1 MKIKIPSSY
10 ELILEEYL
18 DDVNGLGRMLI
29 HKKTGARVALI
40 SNEDDNK
47 VFSIG
52 FRTPPENS
60 TGVAHILE
68 HSVLCGS
75 KEFPSKDPFV
85 ELAKGSLNTF
95 LNAMTYSDRTIYPV
109 ASQNDKDFKNLM
121 HVYLDAV
128 FYPNI
133 YKNEKIFQQEG
144 WHYELEDEDDQLK
157 INGVVYNEMK
167 GVFSS
172 PEQQLARMNQNSLFP
187 DTAYSVESGGD
198 PEFIPDLTYE
208 EFLDF
213 HRNYYHPSNSYIYLY
228 GDMDFEER
236 LTWLDKEYLSN
247 FDRIEVDSEIDI
259 QESFDTAKVIEA
271 SYSLGEEDEEGEN
284 TYLSYNSVIGSAF
297 DNELRISFMV
307 LQHVLLSS
315 AGAPVKQALLDA
327 GIGKDI
333 MSNLST
339 AHLQHYITVVAKNAE
354 EFQKEDFISVMRNSL
369 EKIVEEGL
377 DEKSLRAAINFY
389 EFRYREADYGS
400 LPRGLIYGLNVMGTW
415 IYDEMKPFDY
425 LKESSLYEFLKEKI
439 GTGYYEDLIQK
450 YLLDNKHSSLI
461 ILKPELGLGAKKD
474 EAESKRLEAYKEGLS
489 QKEKQEIIDNTKSLK
504 EYQEEPSRKEDVEKI
519 PILERED
526 INPKIEPLYNREID
540 IRGAKGIHHDVFT
553 NDIAYIRVLFDVSE
567 VPNELI
573 SYMSLLSALLGD
585 ISTKNYSYYQL
596 SNEINIYTGGFSS
609 SLNSYTKKD
618 SQEFRPFFELG
629 TKVLYENVPEAFRII
644 KEIVDNTVFEDSKR
658 IKELLDEMRSGY
670 QMNFN
675 SSGHTVAVSRGMS
688 YDSIHG
694 LYREKVS
701 GLDFYN
707 FLVDILENYEE
718 KKEMVIE
725 KLKDLMEM
733 IFVKDK
739 ILVSIT
745 ADEEGKEKVIE
756 ELEPFIDSLNTSR
769 PKELLASYK
778 SPELVPQQL
787 NEGFKTQSQVQYVAR
802 IGNLYKAGHDYTGAL
817 RVLRVILSYDYLWNN
832 LRVKGGAYGCM
843 CGFNGLDGDA
853 YFVSYRDPNLRETNQ
868 VYIDAVDYVK
878 NYQADERDITKSVI
892 GTISGM
898 DTPKTPQMK
907 GRNSLS
913 LYISGVTEEE
923 LQEERDEVLNVT
935 LDDIRN
941 LSDIIKSI
949 IDAGSICV
957 VGNEAKIE
965 DEKDLFKEVKKLI

>member
-10 ELILEEYL
+10 ELVLEENL

-29 HKKTGARVALI
+29 HKKTGARIALI

-52 FRTPPENS
+52 FRTPAKNS

-95 LNAMTYSDRTIYPV
+95 LNAMTYSDRTLYPV

-133 YKNEKIFQQEG
+133 YKNEEIFQQEG
-144 WHYELEDEDDQLK
+144 WHYELEDVYDQLK

-172 PEQQLARMNQNSLFP
+172 PEQQLGRINQNSLFP
-187 DTAYSVESGGD
+187 DTAYSGESGGD
-198 PEFIPDLTYE
+198 PDYIPDLTYE

-213 HRNYYHPSNSYIYLY
+213 HKNYYHPSNSYIYLY

-247 FDRIEVDSEIDI
+247 FDQIEVDSEIEI
-259 QESFDTAKVIEA
+259 QEAFDNVKVIEA
-271 SYSLGEEDEEGEN
+271 SYSVGEEDEEDEN
-284 TYLSYNSVIGSAF
+284 TYLSYSSVIGTTF
-297 DNELRISFMV
+297 DKELKLSFMI
-307 LQHVLLSS
+307 LQYALLSS

-333 MSNLST
+333 MSGYSSSY
-339 AHLQHYITVVAKNAE
+339 LQHYLTIIAKNAE
-354 EFQKEDFISVMRNSL
+354 EFQKEDFVSVIRNSL

-400 LPRGLIYGLNVMGTW
+400 YPRGLIYGTDIMNTW
-415 IYDEMKPFDY
+415 TYDEMKPFEN
-425 LKESSLYEFLKEKI
+425 LKEGSLYKFLKEKI
-439 GTGYYEDLIQK
+439 GTGYYEDLIRK
-450 YLLDNKHSSLI
+450 YLLDNNHSSLI

-474 EAESKRLEAYKEGLS
+474 EAERKRLEAYKESLS
-489 QKEKQEIIDNTKSLK
+489 QEEKQEIIDNTKSLR
-504 EYQEEPSRKEDVEKI
+504 EYQEEPSRKEDIEKI

-526 INPKIEPLYNREID
+526 INPKIEPLYNKEID
-540 IRGAKGIHHDVFT
+540 IGGVKGIHHDIFT
-553 NDIAYIRVLFDVSE
+553 NDIAYIRLLFDVSE

-596 SNEINIYTGGFSS
+596 SNEINIYTGGFTS
-609 SLNSYTKKD
+609 SLNSYTKKNTED
-618 SQEFRPFFELG
+618 FLPFFELG
-629 TKVLYENVPEAFRII
+629 TKVLYESVPEAFRII
-644 KEIVDNTVFEDSKR
+644 KEIVDNTIFDDSKR
-658 IKELLDEMRSGY
+658 IKELLNEIRSGY
-670 QMNFN
+670 QMRFN
-675 SSGHTVAVSRGMS
+675 SSGHTVAISRGMS
-688 YDSIHG
+688 YDSVHG

-701 GLDFYN
+701 GIDFYN
-707 FLVDILENYEE
+707 FLVDILDNFEE
-718 KKEMVIE
+718 KKDMVIGR
-725 KLKDLMEM
+725 LKDLMDT

-739 ILVSIT
+739 ILISIT
-745 ADEEGKEKVIE
+745 ADETGKEKVIE
-756 ELEPFIDSLNTSR
+756 EIKPFIESLTVSR
-769 PKELLASYK
+769 PKDLLASYK
-778 SPELVPQQL
+778 NPELVPQQL

-802 IGNLYKAGHDYTGAL
+802 IGNFYKAGYGYTGAL

-843 CGFNGLDGDA
+843 CGFNGLDGDG

-892 GTISGM
+892 GTISGL

-923 LQEERDEVLNVT
+923 LQKERDEIINVT
-935 LDDIRN
+935 LDDIRSS
-941 LSDIIKSI
+941 SDIIKSI
-949 IDAGSICV
+949 IDTGHICV

-965 DEKDLFKEVKKLI
+965 AEKDLFKEVKKLM